1 MAAKIRLL
9 LLAFHLLFM
18 GWAVYFAFM
27 TQNFPVNLGFAAVF
41 LVILVNLAR
50 GKRKL
55 LTIACCV
62 LVLLMAGYYLVL
74 LGVLSLAELPAPV
87 LRPLFLALA
96 LQFLVAIA
104 TIVFVV
110 RAPNRGKAAG

>member
-1 MAAKIRLL
+1 MRVL

-18 GWAVYFAFM
+18 GWAVYFAFV
-27 TQNFPVNLGFAAVF
+27 TQNVPVNLAFAAIF
-41 LVILVNLAR
+41 LVILVNLASN
-50 GKRKL
+50 KRKL
-55 LTIACCV
+55 LTIACCA

-74 LGVLSLAELPAPV
+74 LGVLSLAKLPEPV

-110 RAPNRGKAAG
+110 RAPGRRKVAG